1 MIPIFIF
8 VGAGLGGVLR
18 FYVGGW
24 IQASAGASLPWGTF
38 VVNLTG
44 SILLAILFP
53 FVEHYLPAP
62 QWRAFIAVGFFG
74 GYTTF
79 STFSYESVR
88 LMQEGAWLRA
98 ATYVVAS
105 VLLCLLGTAVG
116 FRAGAAMLPRP

>member
-1 MIPIFIF
+1 MIPILIF
-8 VGAGLGGVLR
+8 AGAGLGGVLR

-24 IQASAGASLPWGTF
+24 VQAAAGASLPWGTF

-44 SILLAILFP
+44 STLLAFLFP
-53 FVEHYLPAP
+53 IVEHYLPA
-62 QWRAFIAVGFFG
+62 QEWRAFVAVGFFA

-105 VLLCLLGTAVG
+105 VLFCLLGTALG
-116 FRAGAAMLPRP
+116 FRAASLVLPQA